1 MFAILRLSWRI
12 LGLIK
17 VDMRVEKRGIPRDR
31 SRDLAFRTKYG
42 IDFTDY
48 KRLPKGRP
56 MPALSA
62 ASQKL
67 QYATESSAGWLWI
80 TVTTQG
86 GFAACYAGGAIR

>member
-1 MFAILRLSWRI
+1 
-12 LGLIK
+12 
-17 VDMRVEKRGIPRDR
+17 MRVEKRGIPRDR